1 MNPRI
6 TRVADVPPVPWK
18 NGGGM
23 TRELLAWPDATDW
36 IVRISVADI
45 EASGPFSV
53 YEGVDRWFAVLA
65 GGDVRLAAT
74 GSAPR
79 TLGSSQEELHT
90 FAGEA
95 ATDCTALG
103 AATRDFNI
111 MLRRARG
118 RLRAQSLLRG
128 QALDTDCE
136 LTALFSAEPVLVQ
149 ADGGAGCVLPG
160 MALACWLNPRR
171 APLRLRAQAPARGWW
186 IAADR
191 SA

>member
-6 TRVADVPPVPWK
+6 TRLADVPPVPWK
-18 NGGGM
+18 NGGGT
-23 TRELLAWPDATDW
+23 TRELLAWPHATDW
-36 IVRISVADI
+36 IVRVSVADI
-45 EASGPFSV
+45 DASGPFSV

-65 GGDVRLAAT
+65 GGDVRLATA

-79 TLGSSQEELHT
+79 TLGPSQAELHA
-90 FAGEA
+90 FAGDA
-95 ATDCTALG
+95 ATHCTALG

-118 RLRAQSLLRG
+118 RLRAHSLLQR
-128 QALDTDCE
+128 ATLEADCE
-136 LTALFSAEPVLVQ
+136 LAALFSAGPVLVQ
-149 ADGGAGCVLPG
+149 ADGATGCALPA
-160 MALACWLNPRR
+160 MALACWSNPRR

-191 SA
+191 GD